1 MDKEFFELANR
12 LGACRLLHGTESKED
27 LMRLLLTPQ
36 GTEFCTKNSFP
47 SIDVLRRDFRGPAAE
62 QLGIF
67 IDTDTEQTNPAKVF
81 LAGTT
86 KAILHFDRI
95 GRYNVILM
103 HGARAE
109 IHASN
114 YAVVF
119 VKNAGG
125 EVEVT
130 QDNTALVL

>member
-1 MDKEFFELANR
+1 MNKEFFEMANR

-36 GTEFCTKNSFP
+36 GTEFCTKHNFP
-47 SIDVLRRDFRGPAAE
+47 SLE
-62 QLGIF
+62 QLQQFKGDTAERMGIF
-67 IDTDTEQTNPAKVF
+67 IDTNTELTNPVKVF
-81 LAGTT
+81 LAGRTR
-86 KAILHFDRI
+86 AVLHFDAI

-103 HGARAE
+103 HGAAAE

-125 EVEVT
+125 KVKVVK
-130 QDNTALVL
+130 DSTALVL

>member
-1 MDKEFFELANR
+1 MDKEFFEIANR

-36 GTEFCTKNSFP
+36 GTEFCTKNNFP
-47 SIDVLRRDFRGPAAE
+47 SMAQLQQFKGATAE
-62 QLGIF
+62 KLGIF
-67 IDTDTEQTNPAKVF
+67 IDTDTKLTNPAKVF
-81 LAGTT
+81 LAGRTG
-86 KAILHFDRI
+86 AVLHFDAI

-103 HGARAE
+103 HGAKAE

-125 EVEVT
+125 EVEVVK
-130 QDNTALVL
+130 DNTALVL

>member
-1 MDKEFFELANR
+1 MNEEFFKIANR
-12 LGACRLLHGTESKED
+12 LGACRLLHGTESKEE

-36 GTEFCTKNSFP
+36 GTEFCTKNNFP
-47 SIDVLRRDFRGPAAE
+47 SMEQLREFRGKKAE
-62 QLGIF
+62 SMGIY
-67 IDTDTEQTNPAKVF
+67 IDTDVELTNPVKVF
-81 LAGTT
+81 LAGS
-86 KAILHFDRI
+86 KAIFHFDTI

-103 HGARAE
+103 HGAEAE

-125 EVEVT
+125 EVKIDK
-130 QDNTALVL
+130 DNTALIL

>member
-1 MDKEFFELANR
+1 MDKEFFEIANR

-36 GTEFCTKNSFP
+36 GTEFCTKNNFP
-47 SIDVLRRDFRGPAAE
+47 SMEQLQWFRGEKAE
-62 QLGIF
+62 SMGIY
-67 IDTDTEQTNPAKVF
+67 IDTDTELTNPAKVF
-81 LAGTT
+81 LAGS
-86 KAILHFDRI
+86 KAVLHFDTI

-103 HGARAE
+103 HGAKAE

-125 EVEVT
+125 EVEI
-130 QDNTALVL
+130 DKDDTALIL

>member
-1 MDKEFFELANR
+1 MDKEFFEIANR

-27 LMRLLLTPQ
+27 LMRLLLTSQ
-36 GTEFCTKNSFP
+36 GTEFCTKNNFP
-47 SIDVLRRDFRGPAAE
+47 SMAQLQQFKGETAE
-62 QLGIF
+62 RLGIF
-67 IDTDTEQTNPAKVF
+67 IDTDTELTNPAKVF
-81 LAGTT
+81 LAGHTR
-86 KAILHFDRI
+86 AVLHFDTI

-103 HGARAE
+103 HGAKAE

-125 EVEVT
+125 EVEVVK
-130 QDNTALVL
+130 DNTALVL

>member
-1 MDKEFFELANR
+1 MNEEFFKIANR
-12 LGACRLLHGTESKED
+12 LGACRLLHGTESKEE

-36 GTEFCTKNSFP
+36 GTEFCTKCNFP
-47 SIDVLRRDFRGPAAE
+47 SIEQLQEFKGETAE
-62 QLGIF
+62 RLGIF
-67 IDTDTEQTNPAKVF
+67 IDTDTVQTNPEKVF
-81 LAGTT
+81 LFGST
-86 KAILHFDRI
+86 KAVLHFDTI

-103 HGARAE
+103 HGAEAE

-125 EVEVT
+125 EVKIDK
-130 QDNTALVL
+130 DNTALIL

>member
-1 MDKEFFELANR
+1 MDKEFFEIANR

-36 GTEFCTKNSFP
+36 GTEFCTKNNFP
-47 SIDVLRRDFRGPAAE
+47 SMAQLQQFKGATAE
-62 QLGIF
+62 KLGIF
-67 IDTDTEQTNPAKVF
+67 IDTDTKLTNPAKVF
-81 LAGTT
+81 VAGHTR
-86 KAILHFDRI
+86 AVLHFDTI

-103 HGARAE
+103 HGAKAE

-125 EVEVT
+125 EVEVVK
-130 QDNTALVL
+130 DNTALVL

>member
-1 MDKEFFELANR
+1 MNEEFFKIANR
-12 LGACRLLHGTESKED
+12 LGACRLLHGTESKEE

-36 GTEFCTKNSFP
+36 GTEFCTKNNFP
-47 SIDVLRRDFRGPAAE
+47 SMVQLREFRGKKAE
-62 QLGIF
+62 SMGIY
-67 IDTDTEQTNPAKVF
+67 IETDVELTNPVKVF
-81 LAGTT
+81 LAGS
-86 KAILHFDRI
+86 KAIFHFDTI

-103 HGARAE
+103 HGAEAE

-125 EVEVT
+125 EVKIDK
-130 QDNTALVL
+130 DNTALIL

>member
-1 MDKEFFELANR
+1 MNKEFFETANR
-12 LGACRLLHGTESKED
+12 LGACSLLHGNENKED

-36 GTEFCTKNSFP
+36 GTEFCTKNNFP
-47 SIDVLRRDFRGPAAE
+47 SMEQLLWFRGEKAE
-62 QLGIF
+62 SMGIY
-67 IDTDTEQTNPAKVF
+67 IATDVVLTNPVKVF
-81 LAGTT
+81 LAGSN
-86 KAILHFDRI
+86 AVLHFDTI

-103 HGARAE
+103 HGAKAE

-125 EVEVT
+125 DVEIDN
-130 QDNTALVL
+130 DNTALIL

>member
-1 MDKEFFELANR
+1 MNKEFFETANR

-36 GTEFCTKNSFP
+36 GIEFCTKNNFP
-47 SIDVLRRDFRGPAAE
+47 SMEQLQWFRGEKAE
-62 QLGIF
+62 SMGIY
-67 IDTDTEQTNPAKVF
+67 IDTDTELTNPAKVF
-81 LAGTT
+81 LAGHTR
-86 KAILHFDRI
+86 AVLHFDTI

-103 HGARAE
+103 HGASAE

-119 VKNAGG
+119 VNNAGG
-125 EVEVT
+125 EVEI
-130 QDNTALVL
+130 DKDDTARIL

>member
-1 MDKEFFELANR
+1 MMDKEFFEIANR
-12 LGACRLLHGTESKED
+12 LGACRLLHGTESEED

-36 GTEFCTKNSFP
+36 GTEFCTKNNFP
-47 SIDVLRRDFRGPAAE
+47 SMDQLQEFKGETAE
-62 QLGIF
+62 NLGIF
-67 IDTDTEQTNPAKVF
+67 IDTDTELANPAKVF
-81 LAGTT
+81 LAGST
-86 KAILHFDRI
+86 KAVLHFDTI

-103 HGARAE
+103 HGANAE

-125 EVEVT
+125 EVKIDK
-130 QDNTALVL
+130 DNTALIL

>member
-1 MDKEFFELANR
+1 MNEEFFKIANR
-12 LGACRLLHGTESKED
+12 LGACRLLHGTESKEE

-36 GTEFCTKNSFP
+36 GAEFCTKNNFP
-47 SIDVLRRDFRGPAAE
+47 SMEQLREFRGEKAE
-62 QLGIF
+62 SMGIY
-67 IDTDTEQTNPAKVF
+67 IETDVELTNPVKVF
-81 LAGTT
+81 LAGS
-86 KAILHFDRI
+86 KAIFHFDTI

-103 HGARAE
+103 HGAEAE

-125 EVEVT
+125 EVKIDK
-130 QDNTALVL
+130 DNTALIL

>member
-1 MDKEFFELANR
+1 MNDEFFKIANR
-12 LGACRLLHGTESKED
+12 LGACRLLHGTESKEE

-36 GTEFCTKNSFP
+36 GTEFCTKNNFP
-47 SIDVLRRDFRGPAAE
+47 SMEQLREFRGEKAE
-62 QLGIF
+62 SMGIY
-67 IDTDTEQTNPAKVF
+67 IETDVELTNPVKVF
-81 LAGTT
+81 LAGS
-86 KAILHFDRI
+86 KAIFHFDTI

-103 HGARAE
+103 HGSEAD

-125 EVEVT
+125 EVKIDK
-130 QDNTALVL
+130 DNTALIL

>member
-1 MDKEFFELANR
+1 MNEEFFKIANR
-12 LGACRLLHGTESKED
+12 LGACRLLHGTESKEE

-36 GTEFCTKNSFP
+36 GTEFCTKNNFP
-47 SIDVLRRDFRGPAAE
+47 SMEQLREFRGEKAE
-62 QLGIF
+62 SMGIY
-67 IDTDTEQTNPAKVF
+67 IETDVELTNPVKVF
-81 LAGTT
+81 LAGS
-86 KAILHFDRI
+86 KAILHFDTI

-103 HGARAE
+103 HGSEAE

-125 EVEVT
+125 EVKIDK
-130 QDNTALVL
+130 DNTALIL

>member
-1 MDKEFFELANR
+1 MNEEFFEIANR

-36 GTEFCTKNSFP
+36 GTEFCTKNNFP
-47 SIDVLRRDFRGPAAE
+47 SMEQFREFRGKKAE
-62 QLGIF
+62 SMGIY
-67 IDTDTEQTNPAKVF
+67 IDTDTELTNPAKTF
-81 LAGTT
+81 LAGST
-86 KAILHFDRI
+86 KAVLHYDTI

-103 HGARAE
+103 HEAKAE

-125 EVEVT
+125 EVEIVK
-130 QDNTALVL
+130 DNTARIL